1 MKKLKNQIKIFGLT
15 ILFVSG
21 LCNFMWLNHNEPKWP
36 GSMTMMTG
44 RTYRINSNFRAV
56 AGNSFLNPDNARQ
69 ALQEAANIWFNEG
82 YANFKFIFDGNTGR
96 NRVAGLPNAIEINK
110 FCDYPELVAAFR
122 NQEKAVFAQSD
133 LSDADLPT
141 PAPGKGFVLAQNFSW
156 VCKSEYIHFDIRFN
170 DRDKFWTRQE
180 ILEVAT
186 HEFGHSL
193 GLSHCGTNETSQE
206 CAIRQPG
213 TDPVAGMMMNKIYI
227 TGTNKLHPDDI
238 AGIRALYGVRGAI
251 PFAGNLIA
259 IKKSV
264 TGTNSTEVHI
274 VRGTANYQEYSLET
288 GTILHETGAEF
299 EFAVWDMNR
308 DGIMD
313 IVGIK
318 KAVTGT
324 NSTEVHVLNGATNF
338 QTYLLQT
345 GTALHE
351 TRSDAN
357 WKFAVWDYD
366 GNGSMDLV
374 AIVKHGG
381 SGNTEVHVLNGS
393 DNFKTFLLSTVTALE
408 ANADSYDFSVWDYNN
423 DGKMDLVAVKKNM
436 TGAGRTEVHI
446 LDGAS
451 NFSTFRLHA
460 VTHIEE
466 NTSNYEFIPTYY
478 PVRGSAM
485 NIVAVKKFNTGSL
498 STELHVLNGAT
509 DFGTYIVNSAT
520 ILVETGSNFD
530 MDFWL

>member
-1 MKKLKNQIKIFGLT
+1 MRKLKNQIKIFGLT

-324 NSTEVHVLNGATNF
+324 NSTEVHVLNG
-338 QTYLLQT
+338 
-345 GTALHE
+345 
-351 TRSDAN
+351 
-357 WKFAVWDYD
+357 
-366 GNGSMDLV
+366 
-374 AIVKHGG
+374 
-381 SGNTEVHVLNGS
+381 S

-460 VTHIEE
+460 VTPIEE

>member
-1 MKKLKNQIKIFGLT
+1 MRKIKQQMKKIGLLALT
-15 ILFVSG
+15 LIG
-21 LCNFMWLNHNEPKWP
+21 LCNFMWLHHDKPRWHTTIPQMAVVRYQMNPNFLPKN
-36 GSMTMMTG
+36 GLT
-44 RTYRINSNFRAV
+44 
-56 AGNSFLNPDNARQ
+56 Q
-69 ALQEAANIWFNEG
+69 AQQLSAIQRAANIWFDQG
-82 YANFKFIFDGNTGR
+82 LSNFRFEFNGQTTNGTVQP
-96 NRVAGLPNAIEINK
+96 VAGLSCDQRLALNK
-110 FCDYPELVAAFR
+110 TVFSTNFADPDFPLGIAAR
-122 NQEKAVFAQSD
+122 TYSYWCGGYSD
-133 LSDADLPT
+133 GS
-141 PAPGKGFVLAQNFSW
+141 QR
-156 VCKSEYIHFDIRFN
+156 YMHFDMRFN
-170 DRDKFWTRQE
+170 DKDYVWTEQM
-180 ILEVAT
+180 LQEVAT
-186 HEFGHSL
+186 HEFGHAL
-193 GLSHCGTNETSQE
+193 GLDHCATNETLQA
-206 CAIRQPG
+206 CAANRPG
-213 TDPVAGMMMNKIYI
+213 TDPVAGMMMNKFYI
-227 TGTNKLHPDDI
+227 PGTNKLHPDDI
-238 AGIRALYGVRGAI
+238 TGIRALYGVRGAV

-264 TGTNSTEVHI
+264 TGSNSTEVHI

-460 VTHIEE
+460 VTPIEE

>member
-1 MKKLKNQIKIFGLT
+1 MRKLKNQIKIFGLT

-274 VRGTANYQEYSLET
+274 VRDTANYQEYSLET

-308 DGIMD
+308 DGIRW
-313 IVGIK
+313 
-318 KAVTGT
+318 
-324 NSTEVHVLNGATNF
+324 NH
-338 QTYLLQT
+338 
-345 GTALHE
+345 
-351 TRSDAN
+351 
-357 WKFAVWDYD
+357 
-366 GNGSMDLV
+366 
-374 AIVKHGG
+374 
-381 SGNTEVHVLNGS
+381 
-393 DNFKTFLLSTVTALE
+393 
-408 ANADSYDFSVWDYNN
+408 
-423 DGKMDLVAVKKNM
+423 
-436 TGAGRTEVHI
+436 
-446 LDGAS
+446 
-451 NFSTFRLHA
+451 
-460 VTHIEE
+460 
-466 NTSNYEFIPTYY
+466 
-478 PVRGSAM
+478 
-485 NIVAVKKFNTGSL
+485 
-498 STELHVLNGAT
+498 
-509 DFGTYIVNSAT
+509 
-520 ILVETGSNFD
+520 
-530 MDFWL
+530 